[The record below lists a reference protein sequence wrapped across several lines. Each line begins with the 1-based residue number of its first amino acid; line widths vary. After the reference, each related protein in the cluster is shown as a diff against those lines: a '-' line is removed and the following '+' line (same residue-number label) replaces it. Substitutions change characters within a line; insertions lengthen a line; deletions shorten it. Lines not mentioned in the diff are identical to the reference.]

1 MMTASQE
8 AYAEGFC
15 SFESGRTIDANPNR
29 GTGLSLEEAWD
40 QEWSDARDEMYIA
53 AQAGLKAKGSGRK

>member
-1 MMTASQE
+1 MTASQE

-15 SFESGRTIDANPNR
+15 SFESGRSANDNPHR

-40 QEWSDARDEMYIA
+40 QGWADAREEAY
-53 AQAGLKAKGSGRK
+53 LERVKR